1 MPTKNIPQEHRDT
14 MVTSYLAGTTANEAA
29 SQFGYSYMACIFA
42 LKQKGIVPR
51 TNGETHRKYVVDET
65 FFDTIDTEA
74 KAYWLGFLTADGT
87 IGYDH
92 IILALQEKDISH
104 LHKLTTSLGSNHPVI
119 TRENKLKGII
129 YCYGQV
135 HIGSKRLATAL
146 KHLGVGERKSFT
158 VRPCEHVTE
167 ALLHHYW
174 RGVFDGDGFI
184 TLTRSRK
191 VGSIIWLTGLV
202 GNKEMVTGFESFMQ
216 RFVKAEAIIKPHHRI
231 FMIRYGGVA
240 LPQTILRV
248 LYQDATIFLTRKHAR
263 MNEVMNTAIQRV
275 KS

>member
-1 MPTKNIPQEHRDT
+1 MHVVRGYKTELDLNDQERTACLKHAGAARFAYNWGLARSMEAYRTTGKRPTGVDLHKQLN
-14 MVTSYLAGTTANEAA
+14 
-29 SQFGYSYMACIFA
+29 A
-42 LKQKGIVPR
+42 LKPTDFPWMYELRYQ
-51 TNGETHRKYVVDET
+51 N
-65 FFDTIDTEA
+65 A
-74 KAYWLGFLTADGT
+74 K
-87 IGYDH
+87 
-92 IILALQEKDISH
+92 QEKDISH

-119 TRENKLKGII
+119 TRENKLKGSV
-129 YCYGQV
+129 YRYGQV
-135 HIGSKRLATAL
+135 HIDSKRLATAL

-191 VGSIIWLTGLV
+191 VGSIIWLTGVV
-202 GNKEMVTGFESFMQ
+202 GNKEMVTGFESFIQ
-216 RFVKAEAIIKPHHRI
+216 RSVKAEAIIKPHHRI

-248 LYQDATIFLTRKHAR
+248 LYQDATIFLTRKHEC